1 VRLTVDGT
9 RYQQPLVVKMDPRV
23 KTPAAG
29 LTEQFVLSKKLYDA
43 LGRGSSALKEL
54 EARRA
59 ELRERSDEQSKALD
73 KKLEEIGGH
82 KGARFGGGGRLPVN
96 GPPTLSMVMTAL
108 ETLLN
113 ALQDADVAPTSQQRE
128 AVMAQLTAMDT
139 LLQRWEGLKK

>member
-1 VRLTVDGT
+1 MNGKSYD
-9 RYQQPLVVKMDPRV
+9 QPLLVKMDPRV
-23 KTPAAG
+23 KTSPAG
-29 LTEQFVLSKKLYDA
+29 LTEQFVLSKKLYDE

-54 EARRA
+54 QARRA
-59 ELRERSDEQSKALD
+59 ELRDRSDEQSKALD
-73 KKLEEIGGH
+73 KKLEEIEGR

-113 ALQDADVAPTSQQRE
+113 ALQDADVAPTSPQRV
-128 AVMAQLTAMDT
+128 AATAQIAAMDA